1 VLGVVARLT
10 LGGVLAA
17 ASVAKL
23 ASPRSSRSAL
33 ASFGITGPTAQW
45 GAWAILIAAEIVLA
59 AGVFAGVH
67 AAELGAAALMALFA
81 ATMVAA
87 IMRGRAGA
95 PCACFGARSTVGW
108 TGVARN
114 LVLAAAFAALPL
126 LGERSLSTDE
136 WLGLGLAV
144 ALLACAGLAVAVLAL
159 AREVGMLRLRL
170 GPSAALEIPGEG
182 PPLGERLPEADR
194 FPVTDRSDL
203 ALGVFVSRTCPVCET
218 LAPALRTLDGD
229 PTIALASYDERA
241 DAVVWASLGIPG
253 SPYAV
258 ATDRDGLVLAKG
270 TFNNLAQLE
279 SVIATAE
286 RRRDERGMAVRRS
299 EAKPSRAAVE
309 APRHV

>member
-10 LGGVLAA
+10 LGGVLAG

-23 ASPRSSRSAL
+23 ASPQSSRSAL
-33 ASFGITGPTAQW
+33 SSFGITAPALQW
-45 GAWAILIAAEIVLA
+45 GAWATLIVAELGLA
-59 AGVFAGVH
+59 AGVFAGAE
-67 AAELGAAALMALFA
+67 AAEIGAAALMAVFA

-87 IMRGRAGA
+87 IIRGRSGA

-108 TGVARN
+108 RGVARN
-114 LVLAAAFAALPL
+114 LLLAAAFAALPL
-126 LGERSLSTDE
+126 LPERPLSIDE

-144 ALLACAGLAVAVLAL
+144 ALLACAGLAVGVLAL

-182 PPLGERLPEADR
+182 PPLGERLADDRR
-194 FPVTDRSDL
+194 FPVTDRSEL
-203 ALGVFVSRTCPVCET
+203 ALGVFVSASCPVCET

-229 PTIALASYDERA
+229 PTLALAEYDERT
-241 DAVVWASLGIPG
+241 DAATWASLRIPG

-258 ATDRDGLVLAKG
+258 ATDRHGLVLAKG

-279 SVIATAE
+279 SVIVTAE
-286 RRRDERGMAVRRS
+286 RRREDRS
-299 EAKPSRAAVE
+299 IVE
-309 APRHV
+309 SL